1 MDLMIR
7 NYLARSENEI
17 VLAASIKR
25 LSDEQD
31 AKKFFQ
37 IEDSLTFYSSVIGHP
52 YYSIFYAA
60 KAILLAKGIETGSP
74 DVHKKTFDAFKE
86 HLVESGFLDV
96 KLFEIYKKMVVR
108 AEELLGIFK
117 TEKKKRGDFTYHTL
131 PQANQKPAE
140 DSLKNA
146 KTFVA
151 NISKIIETLK

>member
-1 MDLMIR
+1 MDLTIR

-17 VLAASIKR
+17 VLAASIKK
-25 LSDEQD
+25 LSDDPD

-37 IEDSLTFYSSVIGHP
+37 IDGSLTFYSSVIAHS

-74 DVHKKTFDAFKE
+74 DAHKKTLDAFKE
-86 HLVESGFLDV
+86 HLVDSGFLDV

-108 AEELLGIFK
+108 AEALLGIFK
-117 TEKKKRGDFTYHTL
+117 AEKKERGDFTYNTI
-131 PQANQKPAE
+131 PQANQEPAE
-140 DSLKNA
+140 DSLRNA

-151 NISKIIETLK
+151 NITKIIGALK